1 MIRSALAQFQN
12 KRKKAISIR
21 FHALNIAKTTYLI
34 INKST
39 KGHYIGRPGVIGL
52 AEFYKTGQM
61 RTKRR
66 GYAFLFVE
74 IFQTSLQIQSI
85 FCPYFSEPIGIF
97 LRNLAALIQVSI
109 GPF

>member
-12 KRKKAISIR
+12 ERKKAISIR

-39 KGHYIGRPGVIGL
+39 RRHYIGRPGVIGL
-52 AEFYKTGQM
+52 AEFYKIGQM

-85 FCPYFSEPIGIF
+85 FCPYLQNQLEFFYETWQ
-97 LRNLAALIQVSI
+97 L
-109 GPF
+109 